1 MTFSIAMPAVAGE
14 FTVNPI
20 RLDLSASLRSGV
32 ISVRNDGKEKLSFQ
46 MTGMEWTQD
55 TAGKDQYLETR
66 DLLFFPKVMTVDPGD
81 EGIIRVG
88 TKIAAL
94 AREKTYRLFIDELP
108 GAPST
113 GAGQAAQVSMLIRFG
128 APVFVRP
135 LKPEDSLGM
144 EQLDLVKGELSMV
157 VKNTGNQHQ
166 LVEGIRL
173 KGTDS
178 QGSEVYTLT
187 LADRYLLAGT
197 VKRYSTS
204 ITQGQCS
211 RISKLAIEFKTDKTK
226 LNREL
231 DVRAAMCF

>member
-1 MTFSIAMPAVAGE
+1 MAFSFAMPTLAGE

-20 RLDLSASLRSGV
+20 RLDLSASIRSGV
-32 ISVRNDGKEKLSFQ
+32 ISVRNDGKERLSFQ
-46 MTGMEWTQD
+46 MTAMEWTQNA
-55 TAGKDQYLETR
+55 AGKDQYLDTR

-81 EGIIRVG
+81 EGVIRVG
-88 TKIAAL
+88 TKMAAL

-108 GAPST
+108 GTPST
-113 GAGQAAQVSMLIRFG
+113 GAGQAAQVNMLIRFG

-135 LKPEDSLGM
+135 LKPEVSLGL
-144 EQLDLVKGELSMV
+144 EQLDLVKGELSV
-157 VKNTGNQHQ
+157 VVGNTGNQHQ

-178 QGSEVYTLT
+178 QGGEVYALT

-204 ITQGQCS
+204 IAQDKCS
-211 RISKLAIEFKTDKTK
+211 KISKLTIEFKTDKAQLK
-226 LNREL
+226 REL
-231 DVRAAMCF
+231 DVRGAMCL